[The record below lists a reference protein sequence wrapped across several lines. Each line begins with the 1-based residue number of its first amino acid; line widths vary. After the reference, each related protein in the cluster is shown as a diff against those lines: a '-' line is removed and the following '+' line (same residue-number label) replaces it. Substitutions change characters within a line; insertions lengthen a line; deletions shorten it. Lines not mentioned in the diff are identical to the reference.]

1 MFTWWAP
8 IVAAITAA
16 FVETIPIKLDDNVS
30 VPFAAGA
37 IMALATTVDTQ
48 ALQFARPV
56 LSDRLAWAV
65 VINVTMAMAVQLAG
79 SLTWTGAITGTL
91 IGIVIYLGL
100 RPRRM
105 DPAASH
111 LRQRGRQFPR
121 GTRSSKMIRGIAEGR
136 EGRRG
141 AGNAIANC
149 VVGAIGAWLMIVEP
163 SDMRGALVLSAG
175 LIAGASDTV
184 ASEIGKAFGGVP
196 RVFPSFRP
204 AAAGTPGAISAIGTL
219 AGLTAAVV
227 MSLYAGAYLPG
238 GSAIMLPVVIGATA
252 GAFAESALATQ
263 FERDGVLNNDV
274 LNFLNTGVAALVAVG
289 VSSWV

>member
-8 IVAAITAA
+8 VAAAIVAGL
-16 FVETIPIKLDDNVS
+16 VETIPVKLDDNVS
-30 VPFAAGA
+30 VPLVAGA
-37 IMALATTVDTQ
+37 VMALATTVDAQ
-48 ALQFARPV
+48 ALQFARTV

-79 SLTWTGAITGTL
+79 SLTWTGAITGML
-91 IGIVIYLGL
+91 IGIVIYLGAGL
-100 RPRRM
+100 SGWILLLLSFVS
-105 DPAASH
+105 AVV
-111 LRQRGRQFPR
+111 
-121 GTRSSKMIRGIAEGR
+121 SSRVGLKQKMIRGIAEAR

-163 SDMRGALVLSAG
+163 SDIRGALVLSAG

-196 RVFPSFRP
+196 RVFPSFQP
-204 AAAGTPGAISAIGTL
+204 TAPGTPGAVSAIGTL

-252 GAFAESALATQ
+252 GAFVESALATQ

-289 VSSWV
+289 VSSWTA